1 MNSTGTISDQLT
13 WMSESLAFLVPE
25 GWLCLGIVALI
36 IGSMTNR
43 IPAAVFFGTT
53 LGVLLINVALL
64 VIHWPAVPVGL
75 AVGMLRLD
83 DFSSFFKLLVSAGA
97 VLTLLIDLHKD
108 RRAEYYFL
116 ILAIVAGSH
125 LLLMSINFV
134 MVVLTLEIISI
145 ASYVLVTNFE
155 STDSTMLR
163 KSAEAAWKYFLFG
176 STSTAVMIFGFSYLF
191 GLTGTLDFA
200 SSNFVGK
207 LIEVK
212 SPLVLIGGLMALT
225 GFLFK
230 VSAVPFHW
238 WAPDVYEASPT
249 PVVAFFSV
257 VPKLAGIGILAKFV
271 LALHLFG
278 HSAIDWSIVVGG
290 FALVSILVGNLAALA
305 QTNARR
311 MMAYSSIAQSGFL
324 LAATSTLS
332 MEGLHAVLFYS
343 ATFLVMNFLVF
354 HVLVQAE
361 DRFQSGTMKAYS
373 GWAYESMVPAIG
385 LVVGM
390 VSLVGLPP
398 TGGFMAKLF
407 VFSGLWEKY
416 TATGHWTFLALFSLG
431 LLAAVVSLFFYLRI
445 PFYAFMRRS
454 GSVTEK
460 KIDLSANL
468 LTLLLVMLLL
478 CLFFLPGLLM
488 GWVNKVN
495 FVL

>member
-1 MNSTGTISDQLT
+1 MR
-13 WMSESLAFLVPE
+13 ESLSFMLPE
-25 GWLCLGIVALI
+25 GWLFLGIVVLV
-36 IGSMTNR
+36 IGSMIRR
-43 IPAAVFFGTT
+43 IPTAFFFGLT
-53 LGVLLINVALL
+53 LGVLLINLVLL
-64 VIHWPAVPVGL
+64 FIHWPISPISLMG
-75 AVGMLRLD
+75 GMLRVD
-83 DFSSFFKLLVSAGA
+83 DFSAFFKILVSLGA
-97 VLTLLIDLHKD
+97 LLTLWIDLRRD
-108 RRAEYYFL
+108 RIAEYHFL
-116 ILAIVAGSH
+116 ILAIVLGSQ
-125 LLLMSINFV
+125 LLLMSMNLV
-134 MVVLTLEIISI
+134 MVVLSLEVISI
-145 ASYVLVTNFE
+145 ASYVLTTNLE
-155 STDSTMLR
+155 STDATMQR

-176 STSTAVMIFGFSYLF
+176 SASTAVMIFGFSYLF

-200 SSNFVGK
+200 SSEFVRK
-207 LIEVK
+207 LMEVK
-212 SPLVLIGGLMALT
+212 SPLLLVGGLMALS

-278 HSAIDWSIVVGG
+278 HSGVNWSAVMGG
-290 FALVSILVGNLAALA
+290 FALASILVGNLAALA

-324 LAATSTLS
+324 LAALSTLS
-332 MEGLHAVLFYS
+332 MDGLHAALFYS

-361 DRFQSGTMKAYS
+361 DRFQSGVMKAYS
-373 GWAYESMVPAIG
+373 GWAYDSIVPVIG
-385 LVVGM
+385 LLVGM
-390 VSLVGLPP
+390 ISLVGLPP

-407 VFSGLWEKY
+407 LFSGLWEKY
-416 TATGHWTFLALFSLG
+416 TTSGLWTFLFLFGGG

-454 GSVTEK
+454 SEGLPK
-460 KIDLSANL
+460 KTGLPANL